1 MRELWGT
8 IQQAARVDITVL
20 LRGETGTGKDIVARA
35 IHACSSR
42 RAAPFVK
49 VNCAAV
55 PHDLLESE
63 LFGHERGAFTGA
75 HQLRIGKFEAA
86 NRGTVF
92 LDEIGELHPALQA
105 KLLHILQDGSFS
117 RVGGKAALRV
127 DVRVLAATNR
137 NLERAVAE
145 ERFRQDLYYRL
156 NVIQIMMPPFGS
168 AWKRSAARRYF
179 ARGTLRNRG
188 EFTIPPRRSGAS
200 ASITTR
206 ATSASSRTSSAHDRP
221 RRSEPGPGPLPPQS
235 DGSAG
240 QPAASRDPTDRG
252 RGAGIPEG
260 YRAARRRAAE
270 REAIGRCWPR
280 PGGTASG
287 PPRFSGSATG
297 RSSTRSR
304 TPVSTQ
310 RPSRRPRRTDGLQHR
325 RSVMSSRVFASLM
338 VLVLRDQRGRRG
350 GAQTSTVPPAAA
362 PAAKPAGEPQAA
374 PDLGEYRIGPEDVLQ
389 ISVWRNEAMSRTV
402 PVRPDGRI
410 SLPLLNDVQAGGL
423 TPSELRDALIK
434 KLAEYMPN
442 PEVSV
447 IVLEARSFKVS
458 VIGEVPKPGRFELK
472 SWTTVLDVLA
482 MAGGLNQFAARGS
495 GLRDAP
501 RGKGHARIPFNY
513 NKAVASPG
521 EQENF
526 YLRPGDIVVVP

>member
-156 NVIQIMMPPFGS
+156 NVIQIMMPPLRERMEEVPLLVEYF
-168 AWKRSAARRYF
+168 ARRY
-179 ARGTLRNRG
+179 AAQYNRG
-188 EFTIPPRRSGAS
+188 EFTIPAAS
-200 ASITTR
+200 VGR
-206 ATSASSRTSSAHDRP
+206 LGQYHY
-221 RRSEPGPGPLPPQS
+221 PGNIRELENIVKRMIVLDDPNLVRIPFPPQS
-235 DGSAG
+235 IDGSAG
-240 QPAASRDPTDRG
+240 QPAAV
-252 RGAGIPEG
+252 AGP
-260 YRAARRRAAE
+260 RPRPWARR
-270 REAIGRCWPR
+270 WHP
-280 PGGTASG
+280 
-287 PPRFSGSATG
+287 
-297 RSSTRSR
+297 
-304 TPVSTQ
+304 
-310 RPSRRPRRTDGLQHR
+310 
-325 RSVMSSRVFASLM
+325 
-338 VLVLRDQRGRRG
+338 
-350 GAQTSTVPPAAA
+350 
-362 PAAKPAGEPQAA
+362 
-374 PDLGEYRIGPEDVLQ
+374 
-389 ISVWRNEAMSRTV
+389 
-402 PVRPDGRI
+402 
-410 SLPLLNDVQAGGL
+410 
-423 TPSELRDALIK
+423 
-434 KLAEYMPN
+434 
-442 PEVSV
+442 
-447 IVLEARSFKVS
+447 
-458 VIGEVPKPGRFELK
+458 
-472 SWTTVLDVLA
+472 
-482 MAGGLNQFAARGS
+482 
-495 GLRDAP
+495 
-501 RGKGHARIPFNY
+501 
-513 NKAVASPG
+513 
-521 EQENF
+521 
-526 YLRPGDIVVVP
+526 